1 MSMNDRV
8 KHLADQARRLTPEE
22 QANLLDL
29 LLAMMHEAPDAIDK
43 DWEEEIQRRVEEID
57 RGEVELQDFD
67 QSIKALRAIL

>member
-1 MSMNDRV
+1 MNDRV

-22 QANLLDL
+22 QADLLDL
-29 LLAMMHEAPDAIDK
+29 LLAMMHEAPGAIDK
-43 DWEEEIQRRVEEID
+43 DWEEEIPRRVEEID